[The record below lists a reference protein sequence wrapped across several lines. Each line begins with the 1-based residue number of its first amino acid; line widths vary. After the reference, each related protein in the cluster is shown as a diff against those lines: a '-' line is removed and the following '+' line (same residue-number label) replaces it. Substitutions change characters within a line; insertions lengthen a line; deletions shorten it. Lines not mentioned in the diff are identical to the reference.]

1 MIVLRKDLNIYTPKL
16 SIESCII
23 LEQLYGSITAPIEK
37 QMPSLEE
44 QVFLISLCLRQY
56 MLSEDEIYELFDDIE
71 SPYELIIDLY
81 EEAGLID
88 TKQDSNASEGQEMT
102 NNDELESDVPQT
114 FEEMTN
120 DMLIQCLAIGL
131 SRQEFFQSTLKGII
145 QCVDAYK
152 AQQQSKMEE
161 QAYFDWQLANLIG
174 ISVARLLSKEAKYPK
189 LEEAYPFINGTEDKP
204 KLDEH
209 GMTTEEAQT
218 NAMILEWCMLMQE
231 RQEKKA
237 KQQKETETGKVEV
250 E

>member
-23 LEQLYGSITAPIEK
+23 LEKLYGSITAPIEK
-37 QMPSLEE
+37 TVPSLSE
-44 QVFLISLCLRQY
+44 QVFLLSLCLRQY
-56 MLSEDEIYELFDDIE
+56 MLSEDDIYELFDDIE

-88 TKQDSNASEGQEMT
+88 TKQDSPAKTTGQET
-102 NNDELESDVPQT
+102 TSNDKIEEDIPQT
-114 FEEMTN
+114 FEEMCN
-120 DMLIQCLAIGL
+120 DMLVQCLAIGL
-131 SRQEFFQSTLKGII
+131 SRQEFYQSTLKEII

-152 AQQQSKMEE
+152 TQQQNKLEE
-161 QAYFDWQLANLIG
+161 EAYFSWQTANLIG

-209 GMTTEEAQT
+209 GMTAEEAQT
-218 NAMILEWCMLMQE
+218 NAMIYEWALAMAD
-231 RQEKKA
+231 RQAKKKSKEEKLN
-237 KQQKETETGKVEV
+237 ESVSSE
-250 E
+250 

>member
-1 MIVLRKDLNIYTPKL
+1 MIVLRKDLQVYTPKL

-37 QMPSLEE
+37 KMPSLEE

-131 SRQEFFQSTLKGII
+131 SRQEFYSSTLKEIT
-145 QCVDAYK
+145 QCVDAYRT
-152 AQQQSKMEE
+152 QQQNQLEE

-204 KLDEH
+204 KVDEH

-231 RQEKKA
+231 RQEKKT
-237 KQQKETETGKVEV
+237 KQQKSETGKVEV